1 MENDR
6 ACYVYTKRPYNAYYV
21 KSQMALATVRRFM
34 APNAMAMT
42 NRPMPDRFVIAATVD
57 RLIYGD
63 DVTFNASD
71 ARLLL
76 DSLPRKP
83 SPWIQLG
90 VTGKMSGGSSRG
102 FAAGVGDVEIK
113 DEKDRQFQYS
123 TGDGAYTRAG
133 QWKLMWI
140 GKRTRQYVEIEQV
153 MADATDEG
161 RGALIC
167 YDTDGAP
174 IRMDIRFNRSFR
186 LFWSP
191 VAIMFP
197 GWKPWKTPILGS
209 D

>member
-1 MENDR
+1 
-6 ACYVYTKRPYNAYYV
+6 
-21 KSQMALATVRRFM
+21 
-34 APNAMAMT
+34 MAMT
-42 NRPMPDRFVIAATVD
+42 HRPMSDRFVIAATVD

-63 DVTFNASD
+63 DDRFNAGD

-76 DSLPRKP
+76 DSLPRRP

-90 VTGKMSGGSSRG
+90 VAGKVSGGSSRG
-102 FAAGVGDVEIK
+102 FAAGVGDVEIR
-113 DEKDRQFQYS
+113 DENDRQFRYS
-123 TGDGAYTRAG
+123 TSDDAYTRAG

-167 YDTDGAP
+167 YETNGTP

-186 LFWSP
+186 LLWSP
-191 VAIMFP
+191 VVIMFP
-197 GWKPWKTPILGS
+197 GWKPWKVPVS
-209 D
+209 DADRA

>member
-1 MENDR
+1 MNIMLSKRCRLQPFQGSWQPGTMSGPSTYDR
-6 ACYVYTKRPYNAYYV
+6 PT
-21 KSQMALATVRRFM
+21 
-34 APNAMAMT
+34 
-42 NRPMPDRFVIAATVD
+42 PDRFVIAATVD

-63 DVTFNASD
+63 AATFDQDD

-76 DSLPRKP
+76 DVLPRKP

-90 VTGKMSGGSSRG
+90 VAGKMSGSSTKG
-102 FAAGVGDVEIK
+102 FAAGVGDVQIK
-113 DEKDRQFQYS
+113 GEKDRQFQYN
-123 TGDGAYTRAG
+123 TGNDAYTRAG

-153 MADATDEG
+153 MADATDDG

-167 YDTDGAP
+167 YESDGTP

-186 LFWSP
+186 LFWAP
-191 VAIMFP
+191 VVLMLP
-197 GWKPWKTPILGS
+197 GWKSWKTPAPGC

>member
-1 MENDR
+1 M
-6 ACYVYTKRPYNAYYV
+6 P
-21 KSQMALATVRRFM
+21 
-34 APNAMAMT
+34 T
-42 NRPMPDRFVIAATVD
+42 NQPTPDRFVIAATVD

-63 DVTFNASD
+63 DATFNADD

-76 DSLPRKP
+76 DILPRKR

-90 VTGKMSGGSSRG
+90 VAGKMSGGSSRG
-102 FAAGVGDVEIK
+102 FAAGVGDVQIK
-113 DEKDRQFQYS
+113 DDQDRQFQYT

-140 GKRTRQYVEIEQV
+140 GKRARQYVEIEQV
-153 MADATDEG
+153 MSDATDEG

-167 YDTDGAP
+167 YEADGTP

-191 VAIMFP
+191 VVLMFP
-197 GWKPWKTPILGS
+197 GWKPWKTPIPGPEE
-209 D
+209 